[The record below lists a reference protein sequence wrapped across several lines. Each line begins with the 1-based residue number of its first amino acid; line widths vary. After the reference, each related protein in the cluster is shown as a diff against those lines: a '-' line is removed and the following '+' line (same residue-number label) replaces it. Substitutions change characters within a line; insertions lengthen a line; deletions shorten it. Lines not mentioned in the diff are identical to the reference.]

1 MSKYEARDNSG
12 VAFDNSADKREGK
25 RDADY
30 RGKVMVEGNHYWVS
44 VWKKEAANGN
54 EFLSFSF
61 TPQRIRGDSGPTKVA
76 PKKAE
81 EPAPAEDFN
90 DEIPF

>member
-1 MSKYEARDNSG
+1 MSKYEQRDNSG

-25 RDADY
+25 KDADF
-30 RGKVMVEGNHYWVS
+30 RGKAMIEGNHYWVS
-44 VWKKEAANGN
+44 IWKKESANGS

-61 TPQRIRGDSGPTKVA
+61 TPQRIRGDAPTRVA
-76 PKKAE
+76 PKPAA